1 MRDDASTTEE
11 PRTPVSATSS
21 VAVGGRRVPLPAVKG
36 TMGGI
41 ESPRRELFSPASTLR
56 ASTSPAP
63 STHRDS
69 TTTSATVSARPNP
82 TEESNPAALIF
93 RADPRMTT
101 AFEGMPEGA
110 DAIKAKFGV

>member
-1 MRDDASTTEE
+1 MRDTTEE
-11 PRTPVSATSS
+11 PRSPISASS
-21 VAVGGRRVPLPAVKG
+21 AMGMGGRRVPLPAVKG

-56 ASTSPAP
+56 ASTSPA
-63 STHRDS
+63 SSMHGDS
-69 TTTSATVSARPNP
+69 TTTVTAAPNAKEAP
-82 TEESNPAALIF
+82 PALIF

-101 AFEGMPEGA
+101 AFDGMPEGA